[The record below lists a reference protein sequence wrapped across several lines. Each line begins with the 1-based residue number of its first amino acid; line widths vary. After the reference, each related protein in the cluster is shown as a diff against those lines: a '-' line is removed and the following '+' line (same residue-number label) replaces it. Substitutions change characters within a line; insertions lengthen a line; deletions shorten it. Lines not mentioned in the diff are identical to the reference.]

1 MALDKKIQQYID
13 LKKQIDELE
22 EKLDLIKDDVLTIT
36 KESDDKIEGDN
47 FVIKRVTREKFAFS
61 DEYEAKSK
69 ELKELRKHEI
79 KEKIATPD
87 GVTEY
92 VTLKFID

>member
-1 MALDKKIQQYID
+1 MALDSKIQQYID

-22 EKLDLIKDDVLTIT
+22 EKLDLIKDDVLTIA
-36 KESDDKIEGDN
+36 KESDDRIEGDN
-47 FVIKRVTREKFAFS
+47 FVIRRVTREKYSFS
-61 DEYEAKSK
+61 DEYEARSR

-87 GVTEY
+87 GIT
-92 VTLKFID
+92 